1 MHPQPS
7 APQFLRDLLNE
18 GLHPASPRGLSASWR
33 ERLFAARRNALDE
46 VPGSAKRKAP
56 TPALEGDALL
66 YPTRLSG
73 AGDLRIHLPEAGF
86 SWLERARTLF
96 APAGRSSSEESR
108 WPKRLGLVA
117 LLAVGLAIQ
126 FTAEDA
132 EVRQSQREGDT
143 DAQILTG
150 ELPLDAYADRGFAVF
165 LRNVL
170 INKPDL
176 AGGAE
181 GNHEAS
187 EEAEADHEALEEA
200 DGATPAADPAATP
213 AADPAAEPAVP
224 PGTASPPRRGA
235 PR

>member
-1 MHPQPS
+1 MHPKPS

-18 GLHPASPRGLSASWR
+18 GLHPESPRGLNASLR
-33 ERLFAARRNALDE
+33 ERLFVARRNALDE
-46 VPGSAKRKAP
+46 VPGSVKRKAS
-56 TPALEGDALL
+56 TPMLPSNALL

-86 SWLERARTLF
+86 SWLGRARAFLS
-96 APAGRSSSEESR
+96 PGNPSSPEDSR
-108 WPKRLGLVA
+108 WPRLLGLAVV
-117 LLAVGLAIQ
+117 LAVGLAIQ

-165 LRNVL
+165 LRNML
-170 INKPDL
+170 ISKPDL
-176 AGGAE
+176 AADR
-181 GNHEAS
+181 
-187 EEAEADHEALEEA
+187 EADHEAQGVAEAEQEAPEEA
-200 DGATPAADPAATP
+200 DQATPAAAP
-213 AADPAAEPAVP
+213 AADSASAPSTAP
-224 PGTASPPRRGA
+224 PPHLGA